1 MTRFSPLSDHAAEA
15 IVGGLIRGN
24 DYNQGSQFRN
34 SFRNQNNST
43 SAVVFSDAVG
53 GAVDST
59 AANANFD
66 ERQVY
71 AANGNNNVVF
81 SFAL

>member
-43 SAVVFSDAVG
+43 SASFVSAATGSPVT
-53 GAVDST
+53 ST
-59 AANANFD
+59 AENDNVD
-66 ERQVY
+66 VRQAY
-71 AANGNNNVVF
+71 AANGNNNTVF